1 MFVLEGID
9 HIALAVK
16 DVDRSVAWYKEV
28 LGLKRRHE
36 EAWGNYPA
44 MVGIGKTCVALFP
57 VEGTKPRPSPG
68 RDVLAMRHFAFRTDR
83 ANFERAKAELSQR
96 GIPIESQ
103 HHGISESIYFHDPDG
118 HEVEITTYEV

>member
-1 MFVLEGID
+1 MFSVEGID

-16 DVDRSVAWYKEV
+16 DVERSVAWYKEV
-28 LGLKRRHE
+28 LGLERRHE
-36 EAWGNYPA
+36 DVWGSYPA
-44 MVGIGKTCVALFP
+44 MVGVGATSIALFP
-57 VEGTKPRPSPG
+57 VEGTEAKPSPG

-83 ANFERAKAELSQR
+83 ANFDRARRALSQR
-96 GIPIESQ
+96 GIPLEAQ

>member
-1 MFVLEGID
+1 MFSLEGID

-16 DVDRSVAWYKEV
+16 DVERSVAWYKEV

-36 EAWGNYPA
+36 DVWGNYPA
-44 MVGIGKTCVALFP
+44 MVGIGRTSIALFP
-57 VEGTKPRPSPG
+57 VEGAEPKPSPG

-83 ANFERAKAELSQR
+83 ANFDRARRELSER
-96 GIPIESQ
+96 GIPLEAQ

-118 HEVEITTYEV
+118 HEVEIPTYQV

>member
-1 MFVLEGID
+1 MFSVEGID

-16 DVDRSVAWYKEV
+16 DVERSVVWYKDV
-28 LGLKRRHE
+28 LGLERRHE

-44 MVGIGKTCVALFP
+44 MVGVGTTSIALFP
-57 VEGTKPRPSPG
+57 VEGAEPKASPD

-83 ANFERAKAELSQR
+83 ANFDRARRELNER
-96 GIPIESQ
+96 GIRLEAQ

-118 HEVEITTYEV
+118 HEVEITTYQV

>member
-1 MFVLEGID
+1 MFSIEGID

-16 DVDRSVAWYKEV
+16 DVERSVAWYKDV
-28 LGLKRRHE
+28 LGLERRHE
-36 EAWGNYPA
+36 DAWGNYPA
-44 MVGIGKTCVALFP
+44 MVGIGTTSIALFP
-57 VEGTKPRPSPG
+57 VDGAEPKPSPG

-83 ANFERAKAELSQR
+83 ANFDRARRELSQR
-96 GIPIESQ
+96 GIPFEAQ

>member
-1 MFVLEGID
+1 MFSVEGID

-16 DVDRSVAWYKEV
+16 DVERSVAWYKEV
-28 LGLKRRHE
+28 LGLERRHE
-36 EAWGNYPA
+36 DAWGNYPA
-44 MVGIGKTCVALFP
+44 MVGIGTTSIALFP
-57 VEGTKPRPSPG
+57 VEGAEPKPSPR

-83 ANFERAKAELSQR
+83 ANFDRARRELSDR
-96 GIPIESQ
+96 GLSLEAQ